1 MRVTRNIFTQVAAIF
16 FFFLISFSEILFFL
30 SQFPLLFL
38 YSCFVLLLLL
48 LLFLCLIL
56 CFLKLKIYILINIQ
70 LCGRLSDKKQDYF
83 FGTNTSSFIT
93 SPEFNRLTKIS
104 FDARMK
110 KVEKS
115 HASKTE
121 VKNAT
126 DLGD

>member
-1 MRVTRNIFTQVAAIF
+1 M
-16 FFFLISFSEILFFL
+16 
-30 SQFPLLFL
+30 
-38 YSCFVLLLLL
+38 
-48 LLFLCLIL
+48 
-56 CFLKLKIYILINIQ
+56 
-70 LCGRLSDKKQDYF
+70 SDRKQDYF
-83 FGTNTSSFIT
+83 FGTNASSFIT

-115 HASKTE
+115 LASKTE

>member
-1 MRVTRNIFTQVAAIF
+1 M
-16 FFFLISFSEILFFL
+16 
-30 SQFPLLFL
+30 
-38 YSCFVLLLLL
+38 FV
-48 LLFLCLIL
+48 

-70 LCGRLSDKKQDYF
+70 LCGWLSDRKQDYF
-83 FGTNTSSFIT
+83 FGTNASSFIT

-115 HASKTE
+115 LASKTE